1 MICGEL
7 NGAVDA
13 NHLVR
18 TVRFGL
24 GPAEHVSKIGK
35 SSMDTSRVVLSSIA
49 NLDRQPAIQRHSA
62 QNRPPSQYLH
72 RLPTLLVSAMAVDA
86 ARSCLESIAFVLVA
100 WGRNSFDAPTFVTL
114 MEAAAERVRLL
125 SPRSSS
131 PGADTVAQVAADYI
145 DEMVDTIQLWGLY
158 YRVYRPLSGVEAEQT
173 TTKATTEQRPF
184 LQTDAGQNP
193 SFLTPSS
200 DSIPQT
206 PTSAMDF
213 LASAAEAAQSSAE
226 MQQHASHLQRASLH
240 TAEGLIVRP
249 DPTPFTTIGNPLL
262 WGAQITDGMH
272 SGQAGTITPKAGYG
286 DPLDPSIYN
295 ACIPFDLEAFLRD
308 VDQLL

>member
-1 MICGEL
+1 MHIECEFLCTLFGSFCSSTMICGEL

-49 NLDRQPAIQRHSA
+49 NLDRQPAIHRRSA
-62 QNRPPSQYLH
+62 KNQPPSQYLH

-131 PGADTVAQVAADYI
+131 PGADTVARWLPTTSTRWSTPYSSGDCIIASI
-145 DEMVDTIQLWGLY
+145 DLY
-158 YRVYRPLSGVEAEQT
+158 QES
-173 TTKATTEQRPF
+173 
-184 LQTDAGQNP
+184 
-193 SFLTPSS
+193 
-200 DSIPQT
+200 
-206 PTSAMDF
+206 
-213 LASAAEAAQSSAE
+213 
-226 MQQHASHLQRASLH
+226 
-240 TAEGLIVRP
+240 
-249 DPTPFTTIGNPLL
+249 
-262 WGAQITDGMH
+262 
-272 SGQAGTITPKAGYG
+272 
-286 DPLDPSIYN
+286 
-295 ACIPFDLEAFLRD
+295 
-308 VDQLL
+308 